1 MKKPIIKRDL
11 KPDSSFYYLTGKQII
26 DALEESHAQDQMSD
40 TLAAHFTLL
49 INRIATHRH
58 FSGYSFLDEMK
69 SHATE
74 NLVKHWRTFQHRKE
88 GCNPFAYFTSAVR
101 NSFIQVI
108 KIEKRHQDLRNEL
121 ALIYASDEQLL
132 GMIEN
137 LDLSGQVAK

>member
-1 MKKPIIKRDL
+1 MTKPIIKRDN
-11 KPDSSFYYLTGKQII
+11 SCGTYYLTGKQII
-26 DALEESHAQDQMSD
+26 DALEESHAQDKMSD

-108 KIEKRHQDLRNEL
+108 KIEKRHDHIKQSLMIE
-121 ALIYASDEQLL
+121 SVTDEQLL
-132 GMIEN
+132 QLFQN
-137 LDLSGQVAK
+137 D

>member
-74 NLVKHWRTFQHRKE
+74 NLVKHWRTFKHTE
-88 GCNPFAYFTSAVR
+88 PGCNPFAYFTSAVR

-108 KIEKRHQDLRNEL
+108 KIEKGHQDLRNEL

>member
-137 LDLSGQVAK
+137 LDLSGPVAK